1 MSSFVDDFDAVVASR
16 RAVRAFLPTPVSRKL
31 INEVIDVARLA
42 PSNSN
47 TQPWSV
53 HVVTGAPKRALSA
66 LLATA
71 HADPFADPLLHLP
84 DDLAQKYRDRQ
95 ENFGA
100 LFYGLHSIDK
110 CDSDGRARVSGL
122 NFEFFGAPVGLIF
135 TIDSN
140 LKKYSWLDYGLFLQT
155 LMLTARSRGLSTC
168 PQVSFARFQALIKDF
183 LRLDCGQEIVCGMS
197 LGYADESAPVNALRM
212 PRESSHAFTHF
223 LGFDQ

>member
-16 RAVRAFLPTPVSRKL
+16 RAVRAFLPTPVSREL

-47 TQPWSV
+47 TQPWSI
-53 HVVTGAPKRALSA
+53 HVVNGEPKRALSA

-71 HADPFADPLLHLP
+71 HADPLADPLLHLP

-100 LFYGLHSIDK
+100 LFYGLHQIDK
-110 CDSDGRARVSGL
+110 CDNNGRARVSGL

-183 LRLDCGQEIVCGMS
+183 LHLDCGQEIVCGMS
-197 LGYADESAPVNALRM
+197 LGYADETAPVNSLRM